1 MLFQRLF
8 ISKIQS
14 ESKANVKGCLLLQNS
29 LSVTVALLIN
39 AMSDE
44 LSNLLTRW
52 ETISLSTLDCTPERG
67 DS

>member
-1 MLFQRLF
+1 M
-8 ISKIQS
+8 
-14 ESKANVKGCLLLQNS
+14 KGCLLLQNS